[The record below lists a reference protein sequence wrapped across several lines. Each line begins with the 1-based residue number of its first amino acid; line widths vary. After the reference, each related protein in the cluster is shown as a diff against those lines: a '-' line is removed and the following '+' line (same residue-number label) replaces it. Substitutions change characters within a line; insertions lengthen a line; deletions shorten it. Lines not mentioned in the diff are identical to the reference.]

1 MIYVCN
7 ILELEEHAEALRPER
22 LVSIVAPEEQ
32 PPTPPGIAPEAH
44 LRVACDDL
52 VAPDPLEIAPD
63 HRHVKQLIG
72 FAREWTPT
80 RPILI
85 HCQAGISRSTAA
97 ALVTY
102 AVHFPDSVHRAAV
115 HLRRSA
121 SYARP
126 NPLIIALGDELLA
139 LEGRLIAA
147 VEFMGPP
154 SIALHGSLANIPHPD
169 GIDITSN
176 EPAIERGD

>member
-22 LVSIVAPEEQ
+22 LVSIVSPDEQ
-32 PPTPPGIAPEAH
+32 PPTPRGIAPEAH

-52 VAPDPLEIAPD
+52 AAPDPLEIAPD

-72 FAREWTPT
+72 FVREWNPP

-85 HCQAGISRSTAA
+85 HCQAGISRSTAG

-102 AVHFPDSVHRAAV
+102 AVHFPGSIERAAAQ
-115 HLRRSA
+115 LRRSA
-121 SYARP
+121 PYARP
-126 NPLIIALGDELLA
+126 NPLIVALGDELLA

-147 VEFMGPP
+147 VESMGPA
-154 SIALHGSLANIPHPD
+154 SLALHGSLTNIPHPD
-169 GIDITSN
+169 QVDGAPN
-176 EPAIERGD
+176 ERSTRPEG

>member
-7 ILELEEHAEALRPER
+7 ILELEEHAAALRPER
-22 LVSIVAPEEQ
+22 LVSIVSPDEQ
-32 PPTPPGIAPEAH
+32 PPTPRGLAPEAH
-44 LRVACDDL
+44 LRVACDDIIE
-52 VAPDPLEIAPD
+52 PHPLEIAPD

-72 FAREWTPT
+72 FARQWNPF

-139 LEGRLIAA
+139 LEGRLITA
-147 VEFMGPP
+147 VESMGPP

-169 GIDITSN
+169 GVDIMSN
-176 EPAIERGD
+176 EPATEPRD